1 MATWT
6 QLVWQQAAVALLNGK
21 QNLRTLHILYYNR
34 LYIINWYIYLKLL
47 KHHIPLQT

>member
-21 QNLRTLHILYYNR
+21 QNLRTLHTVFCILTHYTSVIGKFIKNF
-34 LYIINWYIYLKLL
+34 
-47 KHHIPLQT
+47 